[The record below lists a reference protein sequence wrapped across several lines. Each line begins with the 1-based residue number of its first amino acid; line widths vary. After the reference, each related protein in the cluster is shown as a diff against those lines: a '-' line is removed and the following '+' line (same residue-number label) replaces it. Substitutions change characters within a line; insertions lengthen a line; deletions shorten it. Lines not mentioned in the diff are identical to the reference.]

1 VTRKAGEITQKKITQ
16 NHMRPNEDSIYTIEF
31 WTNNPL
37 PSTAAITINAPPSV
51 MVRSDRFACYVMI
64 NGEKIEDTVCSFGED
79 TMIKVT
85 NAFLS
90 AASETHTGQR
100 EYSGRVEIRFK
111 AKNPYDNRFSQSFTL
126 ATFETSSMA
135 YVIDEIQDGL
145 YTTFE
150 CGYPCATCDV
160 NDPSICTSC
169 PLGSSNPSFL

>member
-1 VTRKAGEITQKKITQ
+1 
-16 NHMRPNEDSIYTIEF
+16 
-31 WTNNPL
+31 
-37 PSTAAITINAPPSV
+37 
-51 MVRSDRFACYVMI
+51 MI
-64 NGEKIEDTVCSFGED
+64 NGDKMEDTVCSFGED

-85 NAFLS
+85 NAFLE
-90 AASETHTGQR
+90 AASETHTGQL
-100 EYSGRVEIRFK
+100 EYSGMVEIRFK
-111 AKNPYDNRFSQSFTL
+111 AKNPYDNRQSQSFTL

-145 YTTFE
+145 FTTFE